1 MPSPYDTIISVL
13 QTGVQAINNLSQVFS
28 NGFPPIT
35 SVSTSAPAAG
45 TLTYSSSQVSAF
57 GLVQT
62 SSGGTYRIAL
72 LPSS

>member
-13 QTGVQAINNLSQVFS
+13 QNGVIAINNLSQTFTRS
-28 NGFPPIT
+28 FPPIT
-35 SVSTSAPAAG
+35 GTSTTIGSTIPIAYG
-45 TLTYSSSQVSAF
+45 T
-57 GLVQT
+57 VQT